1 MEGIVVNSILQ
12 LSPLPLSPNPVPHRP
27 SPLPPPSKNWLAGHK
42 KEMRTIFKANHLDF
56 SFIAPSCKA
65 FKRKKIWLISQ
76 IYYSDN

>member
-12 LSPLPLSPNPVPHRP
+12 LSPLPLSPNPVPHRR
-27 SPLPPPSKNWLAGHK
+27 SPLSQKNWLAGHK

-65 FKRKKIWLISQ
+65 FKRKKI
-76 IYYSDN
+76 